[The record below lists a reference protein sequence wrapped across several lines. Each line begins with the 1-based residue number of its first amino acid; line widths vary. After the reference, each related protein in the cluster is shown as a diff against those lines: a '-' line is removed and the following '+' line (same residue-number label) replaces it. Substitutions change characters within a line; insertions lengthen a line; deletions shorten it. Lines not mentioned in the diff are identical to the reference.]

1 MGRGVP
7 LIGNERVGAGSMG
20 SVGSTGSTG
29 AVRRI
34 KIKKRRGVLEY
45 MVFTKDEKPVNLL
58 NLLTYEDSYK
68 G

>member
-1 MGRGVP
+1 MRRAPP
-7 LIGNERVGAGSMG
+7 LIGNERVGAGSMV

-34 KIKKRRGVLEY
+34 KIRKRRGVLEY

>member
-1 MGRGVP
+1 
-7 LIGNERVGAGSMG
+7 MG

-34 KIKKRRGVLEY
+34 KIRKRRGVLEY